1 MISRPGRSLGE
12 KENFIMAYAPFDLA
26 GKVALITGGNRGIGL
41 GMARA
46 LGRSGAAIAIWGTS
60 ETYNQAAVE
69 ELSQIG
75 VRVKAWEVDVANEAA
90 VIEAMSEVAEAMG
103 RIDTVIANAGIGAAA
118 RSFSEMTVETWRR
131 VLSVNLDGVFFTC
144 REACKH
150 MVARANAGDKGGSI
164 VVTASLAA
172 IEGAARNEAYA
183 ATKGGVISMM
193 KSIAVEHA
201 RYGVRAN
208 SILPGWIATDMTTGA
223 QNNASFAEK
232 VVPRIPARRWG
243 EPDDFGGIA
252 VYLASDASQ
261 YHSGDTFV
269 IDGGYSI
276 F

>member
-1 MISRPGRSLGE
+1 
-12 KENFIMAYAPFDLA
+12 
-26 GKVALITGGNRGIGL
+26 
-41 GMARA
+41 
-46 LGRSGAAIAIWGTS
+46 
-60 ETYNQAAVE
+60 
-69 ELSQIG
+69 
-75 VRVKAWEVDVANEAA
+75 
-90 VIEAMSEVAEAMG
+90 MSEAVAAMG
-103 RIDTVIANAGIGAAA
+103 RIDTVIANAGIGAASS
-118 RSFSEMTVETWRR
+118 SFSEMTVETWRR
-131 VLSVNLDGVFFTC
+131 VLAVNLDGVFFTC

-150 MVARANAGDKGGSI
+150 MVARASAGERGGSI
-164 VVTASLAA
+164 MVTASLAA

-208 SILPGWIATDMTTGA
+208 SILPGWIATDMTMGA
-223 QNNASFAEK
+223 QNNATFAEK
-232 VVPRIPARRWG
+232 VIPRVPARRWG

-252 VYLASDASQ
+252 VYLASDASS

>member
-1 MISRPGRSLGE
+1 MP
-12 KENFIMAYAPFDLA
+12 YAPFDLS
-26 GKVALITGGNRGIGL
+26 GKVALVTGGNRGIGL

-46 LGRSGAAIAIWGTS
+46 LAQSGADVVIWGTNDGFNASAKS
-60 ETYNQAAVE
+60 ELEAE
-69 ELSQIG
+69 G
-75 VRVKAWEVDVANEAA
+75 VRVKAQKVDVADEGAVVRAMTEAVDA
-90 VIEAMSEVAEAMG
+90 VG
-103 RIDTVIANAGIGAAA
+103 RIDTVIANAGIGAGA

-150 MVARANAGDKGGSI
+150 MVARAGTGDRGGSI
-164 VVTASLAA
+164 MVTASLAA

-208 SILPGWIATDMTTGA
+208 AILPGWIATDMTAGA
-223 QNNASFAEK
+223 QESPAFAEK

-243 EPDDFGGIA
+243 EPEDFGGIA
-252 VYLASDASQ
+252 VYLASDASK